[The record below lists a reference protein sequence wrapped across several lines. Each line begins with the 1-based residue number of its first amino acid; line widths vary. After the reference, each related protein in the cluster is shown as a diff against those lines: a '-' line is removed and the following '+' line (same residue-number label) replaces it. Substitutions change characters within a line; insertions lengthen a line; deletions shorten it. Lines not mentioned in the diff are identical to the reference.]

1 MIRIKSGL
9 KGGVLA
15 ISVGRFIEIITVNV
29 LLLNVIH
36 KVFFINFVV

>member
-9 KGGVLA
+9 KGGVSA
-15 ISVGRFIEIITVNV
+15 ICIGSFIEIIIVNV

-36 KVFFINFVV
+36 KVFFINFVL

>member
-9 KGGVLA
+9 NVGVLA
-15 ISVGRFIEIITVNV
+15 ISVGRFIEIIIVNV

-36 KVFFINFVV
+36 KVFFINFVL